1 MSSVSYITKLVSP
14 SFVAHEEDEYK
25 LILYIN
31 IPGLRVQN
39 VDKKYSKR
47 TSSNGSHEFI
57 EFKNRSFK
65 FTTEIDDKLYSM
77 SVACLPGFIIPQRCS
92 MTYED
97 NGCWITLVKLK
108 PISWMN
114 TICDDL
120 HPGLENSKGENRL

>member
-57 EFKNRSFK
+57 EFSKDTKTIINSF
-65 FTTEIDDKLYSM
+65 DKLCNE
-77 SVACLPGFIIPQRCS
+77 SVLFS
-92 MTYED
+92 ELM
-97 NGCWITLVKLK
+97 K
-108 PISWMN
+108 
-114 TICDDL
+114 
-120 HPGLENSKGENRL
+120 